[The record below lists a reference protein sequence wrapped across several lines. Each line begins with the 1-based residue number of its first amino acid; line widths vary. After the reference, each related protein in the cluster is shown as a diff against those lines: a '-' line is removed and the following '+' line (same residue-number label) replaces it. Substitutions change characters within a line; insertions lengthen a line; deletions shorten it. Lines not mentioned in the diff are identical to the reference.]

1 MHKFDNTTQLHL
13 FNPTKTIRNARKMNF
28 SKRELAFCSNWVY
41 HIHNLSKIMKRVISM
56 TFETMTKAQLQDQY
70 RLVTEHF
77 AACKAQNLK
86 LNMARGKPAA
96 SQLDLISDMLTCLSD
111 ADACVSDGVDA
122 RNYGE
127 LAGMPAAR
135 AYWADILDCKP
146 EQTFVGGSSS
156 LNLMFDVISRA
167 YTHGL
172 LNSPRPWCKEE
183 TVKFLC
189 PSPGYD
195 RHFRVTEFF
204 GAELITVPMTAEGP
218 DMDVVEELVKDPAV
232 KGIWCV
238 PKYSNPDGI
247 IYSNAVVERFAS
259 LNPAAPDFTIM
270 WDNAYCVHEF
280 EGEYVE
286 FPNILKLC
294 EQAGKPHMVIEF
306 ASTSKVTYPGA
317 GISVIASSEE
327 NITYL
332 TKMFGVQIISHDKI
346 NQMRHVKYLKN
357 KAHTLEIMKL
367 HASQLAPKFRVV
379 SDYLDREIAPC
390 GFASW
395 NRPKGGYFVSLNTM
409 PGTAKRAL
417 ALCKEAGVVMTP
429 AGATFPYGK
438 DPQDS
443 NIRIAPSFPPVEEL
457 EKAMDIFCTCL
468 KLAALEKLL
477 DV

>member
-1 MHKFDNTTQLHL
+1 MKFE
-13 FNPTKTIRNARKMNF
+13 A
-28 SKRELAFCSNWVY
+28 
-41 HIHNLSKIMKRVISM
+41 
-56 TFETMTKAQLQDQY
+56 MTKAQLEELY
-70 RLVTEHF
+70 KSVTDHYK
-77 AACKAQNLK
+77 ACKGQNLK

-96 SQLDLISDMLTCLSD
+96 SQLDLVNDMLTCLSS
-111 ADACVSDGVDA
+111 AEECMCDGIDA

-135 AYWADILDCKP
+135 AFWADILDCRP

-172 LNSPRPWCKEE
+172 LNSQRPWCKEE

-195 RHFRVTEFF
+195 RHFKVTEFF
-204 GAELITVPMTAEGP
+204 GAQLITVPMTAEGP
-218 DMDVVEELVKDPAV
+218 DMDVVEDLVKDPCV

-247 IYSNAVVERFAS
+247 IYSQEVVNRFAS
-259 LNPAAPDFTIM
+259 LKPAAPDFTIM
-270 WDNAYCVHEF
+270 WDNAYCIHEF
-280 EGEYVE
+280 EGEYVQ
-286 FPNILKLC
+286 FPNILEIC
-294 EQAGKPHMVIEF
+294 EQAGNPHMVIEF
-306 ASTSKVTYPGA
+306 ASTSKVTFPGA
-317 GISVIASSEE
+317 GISVIAASEE
-327 NITYL
+327 NIAYL
-332 TKMFGVQIISHDKI
+332 SKLFGIQIISHDKI

-357 KAHTLEIMKL
+357 KVHTLEIMKK
-367 HASQLAPKFRVV
+367 HASVLAPKFKVV
-379 SDYLDREIAPC
+379 FDILEQEIAPF
-390 GFASW
+390 GFGSW

-417 ALCKEAGVVMTP
+417 ALCKEAGVQMTP
-429 AGATFPYGK
+429 AGATFPYGN

-443 NIRIAPSFPPVEEL
+443 NIRIAPSFPPVDEL
-457 EKAMDIFCTCL
+457 EKAMDVFCTCL

-477 DV
+477 NV